1 MTIRSTSPNNREI
14 IVTEGDII
22 VSKTNHKGIIEYANE
37 TFCNISGYEE
47 GELLGRPHNIVRH
60 PDMPKCIFYTIWN
73 ILSKKEIVT
82 FYSKNKNKF
91 GDFYWVKAEIAP
103 VFDLDNNDFTGY
115 HSTRT
120 AVERDIISFVDEKYK
135 ELKSIEESYGNISDG
150 MIEASKKY
158 KLMTLNNGEALFKT
172 STPQVVLSVA

>member
-1 MTIRSTSPNNREI
+1 MTISSTNSIDREI
-14 IVTEGDII
+14 IVPEGDII

-37 TFCNISGYEE
+37 TFCAISGYEE

-60 PDMPKCIFYTIWN
+60 PDMPKCVFYTIWN
-73 ILSKKEIVT
+73 ILSKKDTAT
-82 FYSKNKNKF
+82 FFCKNMSKSKE
-91 GDFYWVKAEIAP
+91 FYWVKAEIEP
-103 VFDLDNNDFTGY
+103 VFDLENGDFTGY

-120 AVERDIISFVDEKYK
+120 AVERNIINIVDEKYK
-135 ELKSIEESYGNISDG
+135 ELKSIEESHDNISKG

-158 KLMTLNNGEALFKT
+158 ELMTLDDGNPLFKS